1 MDFEWTSP
9 HKSSLTFDSSFSKS
23 LNNTFDTPT
32 KKRNFPSGLPLMFKG
47 SLNATNSPPKQ
58 LNTASK
64 QFGNIAPVSNGNGG
78 SFLFSST
85 PTTFNRNEF
94 SADFF
99 TPRNTSPVAAS
110 SDVDVSSAGESPLPD
125 DSPDI
130 PSRRAPTQYE
140 KIRGA
145 RKFQDAVRK
154 KRIQKPRR
162 AYITGSPTKYDTESE
177 DDSTQSPQTDLFAVA
192 NSNTLNNNQKS
203 STWTSDPDLPY
214 VASGYVQLVFNMFLV
229 GVALYIGLAFIRTIQ
244 RDVDQK
250 VEEYSAGKTL
260 SAYVYNRNT
269 ARNGSMLERIS
280 RKSMCSKHTCS
291 SNGKSMSSMGKMHE

>member
-1 MDFEWTSP
+1 
-9 HKSSLTFDSSFSKS
+9 LTF
-23 LNNTFDTPT
+23 
-32 KKRNFPSGLPLMFKG
+32 KG
-47 SLNATNSPPKQ
+47 PLNATDSPPKQ
-58 LNTASK
+58 LNTTSK
-64 QFGNIAPVSNGNGG
+64 QFGNIAPVNNGNGG

-85 PTTFNRNEF
+85 PTTFNRNKF

-99 TPRNTSPVAAS
+99 TPRNTPAAAG

-140 KIRGA
+140 KLRGA

-162 AYITGSPTKYDTESE
+162 AYITGSSAKYDTESD
-177 DDSTQSPQTDLFAVA
+177 DDSIQNPQTDLFAVA
-192 NSNTLNNNQKS
+192 NTNTQNNQKS

-250 VEEYSAGKTL
+250 VEEYSAG
-260 SAYVYNRNT
+260 NT
-269 ARNGSMLERIS
+269 
-280 RKSMCSKHTCS
+280 
-291 SNGKSMSSMGKMHE
+291 